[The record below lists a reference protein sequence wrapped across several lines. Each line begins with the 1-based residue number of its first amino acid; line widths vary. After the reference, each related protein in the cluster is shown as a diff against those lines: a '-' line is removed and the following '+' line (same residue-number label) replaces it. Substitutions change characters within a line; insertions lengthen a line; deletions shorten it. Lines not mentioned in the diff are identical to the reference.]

1 MKKTGNS
8 ESPPARVRILPEHV
22 TRKIAAGEV
31 IDRPHAVVRE
41 LLDNAID
48 TDADEISLSLENGG
62 IDSVVVSDNGWG
74 MELEDLASCWLA
86 HATSKIASI
95 DDLDLVKTLGFRGEA
110 LSSMAACARLE
121 ITTNRDG
128 EASRLTVHGGKLH
141 DVGPHPAAPGTTV
154 SVRDLFY
161 NLPARRR
168 FLKSGRGE
176 TILCRK
182 VFSEKAAAH
191 PWISFRLLI
200 DGKMKSYFPCGS
212 YLERI
217 QSAWPRLAAPGSYW
231 KTEAHGDEF
240 DFTIIH
246 TRPEISRKNRQYI
259 QIYANRRRIDEFS
272 LVQGV
277 RHAYDAWMPGG
288 NFPIA
293 FVFIEIDPCLVD
305 FNIHPAKK
313 EARFRDISSLRHLI
327 IDSIKE
333 QLNAES
339 HWKRYAGAEASQG
352 LHDAQR
358 NIFGTSEIAESY
370 GGYRATR
377 NTTGTFIP
385 SGMNAASKAPREE
398 SEEFGETVR
407 RLREEQVHSKPLGG
421 SVSTAVQ
428 KDSALRYLGQAM
440 GVFLVAE
447 CAGSLFIV
455 DQHAAHERIL
465 FEKFKKTKG
474 SSERL
479 LIPREIHPEK
489 ESLMKLELRKERLA
503 ALGVELKTDGDTC
516 FLHSIP
522 HAARGMENDIIAF
535 LERSGGDAE
544 ELEKALWADL
554 ACKAAVKDNHVLDD
568 TSAYK
573 LLQKTFALEEKPRCP
588 HGRPIWFEISRND
601 LFGLV
606 GRT

>member
-1 MKKTGNS
+1 VIEKTRNS
-8 ESPPARVRILPEHV
+8 DSQPARVRVLPEHV
-22 TRKIAAGEV
+22 IRKIAAGEV

-48 TDADEISLSLENGG
+48 TEADEIALSLENGG
-62 IDSVVVSDNGWG
+62 IDSVAVSDNGWG
-74 MELEDLASCWLA
+74 MSLEDLASCWLP
-86 HATSKIASI
+86 HATSKISSV
-95 DDLDLVKTLGFRGEA
+95 DDLELVKTLGFRGEA

-121 ITTNRDG
+121 IITSRDN
-128 EASRLTVHGGKLH
+128 EASKLTVQGGKLQ

-161 NLPARRR
+161 NIPARRR
-168 FLKSGRGE
+168 FLKNGRGE
-176 TILCRK
+176 MTLCRK
-182 VFSEKAAAH
+182 VFLEKAAAH

-212 YLERI
+212 YVERI
-217 QSAWPRLAAPGSYW
+217 QLAWPRLAPPGSYW
-231 KTEAHGDEF
+231 KTETRGEGF
-240 DFTIIH
+240 DITIIH
-246 TRPEISRKNRQYI
+246 ARPEISRKNRQYI

-277 RHAYDAWMPGG
+277 QHAYDAWMPGG

-293 FVFIEIDPCLVD
+293 FVFIDIDPYLVD

-313 EARFRDISSLRHLI
+313 EARFRNITSLRHQL
-327 IDSIKE
+327 IDSINE
-333 QLNAES
+333 NLIAES
-339 HWKRYAGAEASQG
+339 YGKRERYTRADASERLQ
-352 LHDAQR
+352 DVQK
-358 NIFGTSEIAESY
+358 NIFGTSEIAEGY

-377 NTTGTFIP
+377 
-385 SGMNAASKAPREE
+385 KE
-398 SEEFGETVR
+398 SDEFGETVM
-407 RLREEQVHSKPLGG
+407 RLREEQGQSKPLERF
-421 SVSTAVQ
+421 VSATLQ
-428 KDSALRYLGQAM
+428 KDSTFRYLGQVM

-447 CAGSLFIV
+447 YAGSLFIV

-489 ESLMKLELRKERLA
+489 EALMRLELRKERLA
-503 ALGVELKTDGDTC
+503 TLGVELKTVGNTC

-522 HAARGMENDIIAF
+522 HAAKGMENDIIAF
-535 LERSGGDAE
+535 LEKSEGDAE

-573 LLQKTFALEEKPRCP
+573 LLQETFALEQKTRCP
-588 HGRPIWFEISRND
+588 HGRPIWFEISRRE